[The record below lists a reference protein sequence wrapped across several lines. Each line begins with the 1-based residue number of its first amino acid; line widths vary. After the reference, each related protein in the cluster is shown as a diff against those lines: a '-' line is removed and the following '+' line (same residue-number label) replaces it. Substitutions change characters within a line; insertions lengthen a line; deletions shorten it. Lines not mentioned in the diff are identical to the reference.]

1 MIDIHSHLLYGIDD
15 GSKSIEDSVQIIED
29 LSKIGYTDI
38 ILTPHYISHSKYN
51 SPRYNNL
58 VLLNNLKNVL
68 RGRNIKI
75 NLYLGNEIYIN
86 HHIGEMVDDGIIS
99 SLNNSK
105 YLLIELPINGEYD
118 YMDVFEDLIYDGYK
132 VILAHPERYH
142 AFQRDF
148 DKIYELEEIG
158 VYFQCNLES
167 ILGSYGKGA
176 IKMVKRMYKEK
187 KVSFLATDIHH
198 KKRDYGKFDRAKKK
212 IRKYLS
218 ASELDELLVKNPSK
232 IIN

>member
-1 MIDIHSHLLYGIDD
+1 MIDIHNHLLYGIDD
-15 GSKSIEDSVQIIED
+15 GSKSLEDSVDILENLYI
-29 LSKIGYTDI
+29 IGYTDI
-38 ILTPHYISHSKYN
+38 ILTPHYISHTKY
-51 SPRYNNL
+51 SSSRKNNL
-58 VLLNNLKNVL
+58 ILLDTLKKSL
-68 RGRNIKI
+68 KEKGIEI

-86 HHIGEMVDDGIIS
+86 HHIGDLLDHEEIS

-105 YLLIELPINGEYD
+105 YLLIELPMNGEYD

-158 VYFQCNLES
+158 VYFQCNIES

-176 IKMVKRMYKEK
+176 IKMVKRMFKEK

-198 KKRDYGKFDRAKKK
+198 KKRDYGKFDRARKK

-218 ASELDELLVKNPSK
+218 SSELDELLIKNPSK

>member
-1 MIDIHSHLLYGIDD
+1 MIDIHNHLLYGIDD
-15 GSKSIEDSVQIIED
+15 GSKSIDDSVNIIREM
-29 LSKIGYTDI
+29 SKIGYTDI

-51 SPRYNNL
+51 SPRDKNL
-58 VLLNNLKNVL
+58 VLLENL
-68 RGRNIKI
+68 RNALSQNGINI

-86 HHIGEMVDDGIIS
+86 HHIGDLLDNGKIS
-99 SLNNSK
+99 SLNGSK
-105 YLLIELPINGEYD
+105 YLLIELPMNGEYD
-118 YMDVFEDLIYDGYK
+118 YLDVFEDLIYDGYK

-142 AFQRDF
+142 AFQKDF
-148 DKIYELEEIG
+148 DKIYDLEEIG
-158 VYFQCNLES
+158 VYFQCNIES

-198 KKRDYGKFDRAKKK
+198 KKRDYGKFDKAKKK
-212 IRKYLS
+212 IRKFLS
-218 ASELDELLVKNPSK
+218 SSEMEELLVENPSK

>member
-15 GSKSIEDSVQIIED
+15 GSKSIEDSVEIIGE

-38 ILTPHYISHSKYN
+38 ILTPHYISHSKY
-51 SPRYNNL
+51 SSSRDNNL
-58 VLLNNLKNVL
+58 ILLNNLKSALNKK
-68 RGRNIKI
+68 NIKV

-86 HHIGEMVDDGIIS
+86 HHISDLIESGEIS
-99 SLNNSK
+99 SLNDSK
-105 YLLIELPINGEYD
+105 YLLIELPMDGEYN
-118 YMDVFEDLIYDGYK
+118 YIDVFEDLIYDGYK
-132 VILAHPERYH
+132 VVLAHPERYH

-148 DKIYELEEIG
+148 EKIYELEEIG
-158 VYFQCNLES
+158 VYFQCNIES

-198 KKRDYGKFDRAKKK
+198 KKKDYGKFDIAKKK

-218 ASELDELLVKNPSK
+218 SDELDDLLVKNPSK

>member
-15 GSKSIEDSVQIIED
+15 GSKSIEDSVEIIGE

-38 ILTPHYISHSKYN
+38 ILTPHYISHSKY
-51 SPRYNNL
+51 SSSRDNNL
-58 VLLNNLKNVL
+58 ILLNNLKGALNK
-68 RGRNIKI
+68 GNIKV

-86 HHIGEMVDDGIIS
+86 HHISDLIESGEIS
-99 SLNNSK
+99 SLNDSK
-105 YLLIELPINGEYD
+105 YLLIELPMDGEYN
-118 YMDVFEDLIYDGYK
+118 YIDVFEDLIYDGYK
-132 VILAHPERYH
+132 VVLAHPERYH

-148 DKIYELEEIG
+148 EKIYELEEIG
-158 VYFQCNLES
+158 VYFQCNIES

-198 KKRDYGKFDRAKKK
+198 KKKDYGKFERAKKK

-218 ASELDELLVKNPSK
+218 SDELDDLLVKNPSK

>member
-15 GSKSIEDSVQIIED
+15 GSKSIEDSIDIIEN
-29 LSKIGYTDI
+29 LSEIGYTDI
-38 ILTPHYISHSKYN
+38 ILTPHYISHTKY
-51 SPRYNNL
+51 SSSRDNNL
-58 VLLNNLKNVL
+58 ILLDTLKKSLNEK
-68 RGRNIKI
+68 GIKI

-86 HHIGEMVDDGIIS
+86 HHISDLLEREEIS
-99 SLNNSK
+99 SLNDSK
-105 YLLIELPINGEYD
+105 YLLIELPMNGEYD
-118 YMDVFEDLIYDGYK
+118 YMDVFEDLIYDGYV

-158 VYFQCNLES
+158 VYFQCNIES
-167 ILGSYGKGA
+167 ILGSYGKAA
-176 IKMVKRMYKEK
+176 IKMVKRMFKEK

-198 KKRDYGKFDRAKKK
+198 KKRDYSKFDRAKKK

-218 ASELDELLVKNPSK
+218 SSEIDDLLIKNPSK

>member
-15 GSKSIEDSVQIIED
+15 GSKSLEDSVRIISD

-38 ILTPHYISHSKYN
+38 ILTPHYISNTKYN
-51 SPRYNNL
+51 SSKN
-58 VLLNNLKNVL
+58 NNLKLFDNLKVAL
-68 RGRNIKI
+68 RENGINI

-86 HHIGEMVDDGIIS
+86 HRISDLLDDGKIS
-99 SLNNSK
+99 SLNDSK
-105 YLLIELPINGEYD
+105 YLLIELPMNGEYD

-132 VILAHPERYH
+132 IILAHPERYH
-142 AFQRDF
+142 SFQKNF

-158 VYFQCNLES
+158 VYFQCNIES

-198 KKRDYGKFDRAKKK
+198 RKRDYKKFDKAKKK

-218 ASELDELLVKNPSK
+218 SSELEDLLINNPSK

>member
-15 GSKSIEDSVQIIED
+15 GSKSIEDSVDIIRD
-29 LSKIGYTDI
+29 LSEIGYTDI
-38 ILTPHYISHSKYN
+38 ILTPHYISHSKYSSSKDNN
-51 SPRYNNL
+51 SI
-58 VLLNNLKNVL
+58 LLDNLKNAL
-68 RGRNIKI
+68 NIQNI
-75 NLYLGNEIYIN
+75 NVNLYLGNEIYIN
-86 HHIGEMVDDGIIS
+86 HHISNLLESGEIS
-99 SLNNSK
+99 CLNDSQ
-105 YLLIELPINGEYD
+105 YLLIVLSMNGEYD

-132 VILAHPERYH
+132 IILAHPERYH
-142 AFQRDF
+142 SFQRDF

-158 VYFQCNLES
+158 VYFQCNIES

-176 IKMVKRMYKEK
+176 VKMVKRMFKEK

-198 KKRDYGKFDRAKKK
+198 KKRDYGKFDRAKRK

-218 ASELDELLVKNPSK
+218 SSELDELLIKNPSM